1 MPFWDRVME
10 LLGRPDV
17 TKEQRVLAEAGCFQG
32 LTEDLKWR
40 TDIYPSAY
48 ERLGKAGSS
57 AMVVDSFFPPQFLAD
72 CTRMPSRSPQNSE
85 IFHTAI
91 EFTGGPRQ
99 SVLSMES
106 DSSSCLRY
114 HPPPVYLIYCSEEFL
129 DYEYGCRATYHV
141 RRCCDVPPHGAVL
154 TLASVMEHICRLALP
169 AIDEPHPHRTS
180 PVSQYEQDLTRA
192 GSQKSQIHSYPHA
205 PLTSAPLLQRLAFSG
220 HIVQWPGT
228 LTSSTSSFS
237 ADQPS
242 MSQKTQI
249 QIFYACVKEA
259 SALEDVLFT
268 CHSISED
275 LSSES
280 FEFPTIKRIS
290 LYGTFFNESIV
301 ESLFHR
307 GDLRSTY
314 VDSLRELRI
323 YYPSAEYLPSIC
335 TFIRAAPSSWK
346 SFDIRFRYGA
356 YTPGSWSRWPAHPT
370 LPLTMSTLH
379 VEMKCDLYCDWHI
392 RVMRWLVHSISGA
405 TDPVRLETLTLT
417 IIPPYNHEGEHENWE
432 DEDWAVQWSS
442 LDQALARPEMSS
454 FRLLKVA
461 FRLHPTDF
469 SPWRGPYSREWVK
482 GKLPLLEENDMLE
495 VDIIENHIL

>member
-1 MPFWDRVME
+1 MTTATQNPVTDYIPPEIIDAIIDCLWDDKDTLLACSFVCRLFCPRTRVH
-10 LLGRPDV
+10 LFHTLGLKFNGALNIDPGDPSFKRVVEYIKEVKLQSVAHDV
-17 TKEQRVLAEAGCFQG
+17 QDLPVSSITSFLSSLPNLASLSLMLIFFQDPSHLHSLISHLPG
-32 LTEDLKWR
+32 LTDLDLKN
-40 TDIYPSAY
+40 
-48 ERLGKAGSS
+48 
-57 AMVVDSFFPPQFLAD
+57 VFF
-72 CTRMPSRSPQNSE
+72 S
-85 IFHTAI
+85 
-91 EFTGGPRQ
+91 
-99 SVLSMES
+99 
-106 DSSSCLRY
+106 
-114 HPPPVYLIYCSEEFL
+114 
-129 DYEYGCRATYHV
+129 
-141 RRCCDVPPHGAVL
+141 
-154 TLASVMEHICRLALP
+154 
-169 AIDEPHPHRTS
+169 
-180 PVSQYEQDLTRA
+180 
-192 GSQKSQIHSYPHA
+192 
-205 PLTSAPLLQRLAFSG
+205 
-220 HIVQWPGT
+220 
-228 LTSSTSSFS
+228 
-237 ADQPS
+237 
-242 MSQKTQI
+242 
-249 QIFYACVKEA
+249 
-259 SALEDVLFT
+259 

-307 GDLRSTY
+307 GDLRSIY
-314 VDSLRELRI
+314 VDSLRELHI

-417 IIPPYNHEGEHENWE
+417 IIPPYNHDGEHANWE
-432 DEDWAVQWSS
+432 DEDWAAQWSS
-442 LDQALARPEMSS
+442 LDQALAHSEMSS

-461 FRLHPTDF
+461 FRLRPTDF

-495 VDIIENHIL
+495 VNIIENHIL